1 MKCPKCEGYGKV
13 EIGTKNGN
21 HICFLCEGTGKINK
35 GILKDISNC
44 GFNLNKNF
52 TDASV
57 AVFCKDIS
65 WEHTAYFSYSYKTKK
80 VKYFMIDTTADYFPT
95 YEIVH
100 TEISEY
106 NRKGIIHAMSVMKIR
121 DDKKEKK

>member
-1 MKCPKCEGYGKV
+1 MKCPRCKGYGKV
-13 EIGTKNGN
+13 EIGTKRGN
-21 HICFLCEGTGKINK
+21 FTCFLCNGSGRINK

-57 AVFCKDIS
+57 AVFWKDIS
-65 WEHTAYFSYSYKTKK
+65 CEHTAYFSYSYKTKK
-80 VKYFMIDTTADYFPT
+80 IKYFMIDNTADYFPT
-95 YEIVH
+95 FKITH

-106 NRKGIIHAMSVMKIR
+106 NRKGLITAMLAMKIR
-121 DDKKEKK
+121 NDEKVEI